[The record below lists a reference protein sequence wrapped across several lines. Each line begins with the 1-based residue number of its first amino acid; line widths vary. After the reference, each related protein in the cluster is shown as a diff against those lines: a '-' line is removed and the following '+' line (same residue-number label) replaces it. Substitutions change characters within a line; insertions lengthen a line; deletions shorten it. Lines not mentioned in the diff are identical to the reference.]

1 MQAKHGAITPS
12 KKKEWLACVCVD
24 RYRDV
29 RLTLSRA
36 RTIFALPAWMV
47 MSDSGADWSTVVET
61 SDETSL
67 SLTIVDA
74 QARSRGR
81 YQILLLLLLLPPVT
95 TNTTKMM
102 LFFC

>member
-1 MQAKHGAITPS
+1 
-12 KKKEWLACVCVD
+12 
-24 RYRDV
+24 
-29 RLTLSRA
+29 
-36 RTIFALPAWMV
+36 MV

-81 YQILLLLLLLPPVT
+81 YQILLLLLLPPVT

>member
-1 MQAKHGAITPS
+1 M
-12 KKKEWLACVCVD
+12 CVD

-81 YQILLLLLLLPPVT
+81 YQILLLLLLLLLLPPVT

>member
-1 MQAKHGAITPS
+1 MQAKHGR
-12 KKKEWLACVCVD
+12 VCVD